1 MLTKL
6 TLMVLLFLF
15 SFTSFSQEKDKV
27 YEYKKVTI
35 DDKTGEKTLVV
46 KTRKNGKTEVTE
58 LQGEAVDEY
67 LKENPIDADVEA
79 EMPHPK
85 TKVIVLKKT
94 EDGKD
99 EQMTVDI
106 EKIVTEITA
115 TGESIAHEIS
125 TFIDSAVEADW
136 TEKDES
142 IVIEE
147 SDGGKEK
154 VIIIKDENAK
164 IVEEEIINE
173 KGEKVK
179 VKKIIIE
186 EEADDEKGDVKNEK
200 QKKELRDVQVSF
212 DKKEERIN
220 ISYVTDSGN
229 PVKIEV
235 KDKDGKELYK
245 TSNKSTGKRETYIN
259 VKDKKTNHYDITIE
273 QNGVVFK
280 EIIVVNPDKI

>member
-1 MLTKL
+1 MLTKF
-6 TLMVLLFLF
+6 TLIIILFLF
-15 SFTSFSQEKDKV
+15 SFTTFSQEKDKV

-46 KTRKNGKTEVTE
+46 KTRKDGKTEVTE

-67 LKENPIDADVEA
+67 LKENPIDANMEA
-79 EMPHPK
+79 EIPHPK

-94 EDGKD
+94 ENGK
-99 EQMTVDI
+99 EEEMTVDI
-106 EKIVTEITA
+106 EKIVTEITS

-147 SDGGKEK
+147 SNRGKEK
-154 VIIIKDENAK
+154 VIIIKDENAR
-164 IVEEEIINE
+164 IIEEEIINE

-179 VKKIIIE
+179 VKKIIIVE
-186 EEADDEKGDVKNEK
+186 ESGDGKSEKH
-200 QKKELRDVQVSF
+200 KKELRDVQVSF

-259 VKDKKTNHYDITIE
+259 VKDKKSNHYDITIE
-273 QNGVVFK
+273 QNGTVFK
-280 EIIVVNPDKI
+280 EIIVVK